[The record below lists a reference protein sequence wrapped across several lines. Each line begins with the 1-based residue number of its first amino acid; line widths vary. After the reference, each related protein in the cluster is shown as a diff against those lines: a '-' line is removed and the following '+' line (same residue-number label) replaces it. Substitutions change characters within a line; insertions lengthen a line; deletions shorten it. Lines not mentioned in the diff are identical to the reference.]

1 MQEYLPPA
9 KNSQQKVEA
18 LSCNIQ
24 YSRDCLVVQTEVKI
38 KWWNKSLV
46 FEVTFHCGQSR
57 SYVFA
62 SFVWFQNKFPKN
74 FHITSKTTFY
84 NNHPHNSFLKK
95 KTYLP
100 QFLILFKKQKQALLW
115 GTLILRPLYS
125 KESGVWKNLSISC
138 SLSCPLCLFV
148 LDCCFFTPC
157 ASNTK

>member
-95 KTYLP
+95 KNLFTIVSNSFQKIETSSP
-100 QFLILFKKQKQALLW
+100 QEPNFTMKKH
-115 GTLILRPLYS
+115 I
-125 KESGVWKNLSISC
+125 
-138 SLSCPLCLFV
+138 FV
-148 LDCCFFTPC
+148 IFTWFM
-157 ASNTK
+157 T